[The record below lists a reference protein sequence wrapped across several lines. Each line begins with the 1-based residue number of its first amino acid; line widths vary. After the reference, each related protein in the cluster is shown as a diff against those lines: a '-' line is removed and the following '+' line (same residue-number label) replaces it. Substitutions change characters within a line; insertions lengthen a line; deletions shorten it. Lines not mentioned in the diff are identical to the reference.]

1 MAKFRRVNYDGHT
14 IWLDIEK
21 VIYIYQANDDKDQ
34 MQTVIKLVTGDIMT
48 LDENYEE
55 LLEDWGI
62 IVTADSDAE

>member
-1 MAKFRRVNYDGHT
+1 MSNFRCVTYDGHT

-21 VIYIYQANDDKDQ
+21 VIYICQANDDEDQ
-34 MQTVIKLVTGDIMT
+34 MQTVIKLVTGDVMT

-62 IVTADSDAE
+62 IHK